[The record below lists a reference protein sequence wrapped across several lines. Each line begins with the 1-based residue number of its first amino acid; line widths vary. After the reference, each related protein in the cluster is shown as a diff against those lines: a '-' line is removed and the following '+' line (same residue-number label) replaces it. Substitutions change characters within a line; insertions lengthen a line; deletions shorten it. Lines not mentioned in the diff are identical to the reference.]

1 MVAGQLIK
9 LMKATGIPN
18 GIGGVGYSEA
28 DVGALAAGAF
38 AQQRLLVNSPREVGT
53 KEIEGLYL
61 GAMKYW

>member
-1 MVAGQLIK
+1 
-9 LMKATGIPN
+9 MKTSLN
-18 GIGGVGYSEA
+18 RRQFLVS
-28 DVGALAAGAF
+28 GALAAGAL